1 MGSGS
6 CPLGL
11 QGTEEGGGGRF
22 LDVPESGRQAAVA
35 SGARDWEEPVP

>member
-11 QGTEEGGGGRF
+11 QGTEEGGGVF
-22 LDVPESGRQAAVA
+22 LDVPESGRLAAVA